1 MPGSPARA
9 SGDGT
14 LSVEDGR
21 GKVTIQARGG
31 VIGRLDRGTVTIY
44 DLTPEDTNDP
54 VVFGD
59 DQPVVLS
66 ARPAPSTAG
75 AGMRF
80 RVIGGRYRIVIQGR
94 GIDLSVVGK
103 GFGSI
108 KGDPGQLGVY
118 SLDGAD
124 CRKDRA
130 ACKLLPEVEKRFL
143 LEAPATERAGE
154 ARFAPRTTDDR
165 RRPDDLGRRGR
176 GFDRLVRR
184 RSTSRTPAT
193 TCAPSRRAAP
203 H

>member
-1 MPGSPARA
+1 MRKTFLLLALLALGLPVAGMAGLSA
-9 SGDGT
+9 GDGT

-44 DLTPEDTNDP
+44 DLTPDDANAP

-59 DQPVVLS
+59 DQPWVLMGDNGIKY
-66 ARPAPSTAG
+66 TG

-94 GIDLSVVGK
+94 GIDLSAVGK

-108 KGDPGQLGVY
+108 RGEVDQPGVY

-124 CRKDRA
+124 CRNDRA
-130 ACKLLPEVEKRFL
+130 ACKPLPEIEKRFL
-143 LEAPATERAGE
+143 LEASVEKPVVRPAA
-154 ARFAPRTTDDR
+154 D
-165 RRPDDLGRRGR
+165 
-176 GFDRLVRR
+176 
-184 RSTSRTPAT
+184 
-193 TCAPSRRAAP
+193 
-203 H
+203 

>member
-1 MPGSPARA
+1 MRKTFLLLALLALSLPVAGLA
-9 SGDGT
+9 SQSVGEGT

-44 DLTPEDTNDP
+44 DLTPEDTNVP

-59 DQPVVLS
+59 DQPVVLFGENG
-66 ARPAPSTAG
+66 AKYTG

-124 CRKDRA
+124 CRKDPD

-143 LEAPATERAGE
+143 LEAPVTERAE
-154 ARFAPRTTDDR
+154 RSVV
-165 RRPDDLGRRGR
+165 RPTGN
-176 GFDRLVRR
+176 
-184 RSTSRTPAT
+184 
-193 TCAPSRRAAP
+193 
-203 H
+203 

>member
-1 MPGSPARA
+1 MKEPSRSRTAAARSRSRHGLA
-9 SGDGT
+9 SSAAST
-14 LSVEDGR
+14 AAS
-21 GKVTIQARGG
+21 
-31 VIGRLDRGTVTIY
+31 VTIY
-44 DLTPEDTNDP
+44 DLTPEDTNVP

-59 DQPVVLS
+59 DQPVVLLGETG
-66 ARPAPSTAG
+66 PKYTG

-124 CRKDRA
+124 CRKDRD

-143 LEAPATERAGE
+143 LEAPVTERAE
-154 ARFAPRTTDDR
+154 RSVVRPTDN
-165 RRPDDLGRRGR
+165 
-176 GFDRLVRR
+176 
-184 RSTSRTPAT
+184 
-193 TCAPSRRAAP
+193 
-203 H
+203 